1 MNINKRLENHNGNL
15 VFFVGSLDISD
26 LSPGYAL
33 IAFSSSGV
41 RGTYNI
47 ASSAY
52 SSGTSGISNYV
63 IISGFANAKG
73 YSTLTLTSE
82 QNSNYIVYG
91 IKSDGTLALVAYKRG
106 SGTAGRSLVANVS
119 DYDYVFFATWFYSGT
134 AVTARLT

>member
-1 MNINKRLENHNGNL
+1 M
-15 VFFVGSLDISD
+15 
-26 LSPGYAL
+26 

-106 SGTAGRSLVANVS
+106 SGTSGRSLAANVL
-119 DYDYVFFATWFYSGT
+119 DYDYVFFATWYYGST